1 MFIRLASEERVFLQP
16 THIYTHPLHNNE
28 KQRYYQEPTRK
39 KEGCL
44 ICRRGREKERKRKKM
59 RALCLKRRKERKKRE
74 HMTMG
79 QSTFTARWKNSK
91 KERILKEKRTSI
103 SSLPIEL

>member
-1 MFIRLASEERVFLQP
+1 
-16 THIYTHPLHNNE
+16 
-28 KQRYYQEPTRK
+28 
-39 KEGCL
+39 
-44 ICRRGREKERKRKKM
+44 M